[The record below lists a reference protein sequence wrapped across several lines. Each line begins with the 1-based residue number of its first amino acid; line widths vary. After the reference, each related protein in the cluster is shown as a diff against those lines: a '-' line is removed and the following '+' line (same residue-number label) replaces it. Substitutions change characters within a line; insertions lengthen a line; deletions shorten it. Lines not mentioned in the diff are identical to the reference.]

1 MSGIDVMLYGTLT
14 IQIVLS
20 ILAVWFVHLGSNSPK
35 KIRNMF
41 LAFLINNAVFILWS
55 IVVCII
61 IALGDPIVGLMLLPL
76 GCCGFLVVCLLL
88 HKEKL

>member
-1 MSGIDVMLYGTLT
+1 MSGIDFVLYGSL
-14 IQIVLS
+14 IMQIVLS
-20 ILAVWFVHLGSNSPK
+20 VLAVWFVYIGSKSPK

-41 LAFLINNAVFILWS
+41 LAFLINNAVFILWT
-55 IVVCII
+55 IVVCVI